1 MTSGSILA
9 TLTPHLSEPS
19 PVIELPGLWTG
30 STLGAALLSVAGP
43 VLNGSSVSLGLW
55 ETDLG
60 RQVRRQQNLW
70 QGVGSWGGGTELAC
84 SAGVQRGGACRDEVE
99 GGGAGVQRGVQ
110 SREEQN

>member
-9 TLTPHLSEPS
+9 ALTPHLSEPS

-60 RQVRRQQNLW
+60 GKSEGSRICGRGW
-70 QGVGSWGGGTELAC
+70 GVG
-84 SAGVQRGGACRDEVE
+84 GVQSWHAVLGCRGVGHAEMRLRGGA
-99 GGGAGVQRGVQ
+99 GVQ